1 MLNPGDRLG
10 AYEILEH
17 LRAGGM
23 ASLYRARRVGA
34 AGFARDVAIKVVHP
48 HLALD
53 PTFTR
58 MFVDE
63 ALLAARIQH
72 ANVVQVEE
80 LGKHSSTYF
89 LVMALVRGHSLAQL
103 KARLEERGERL
114 SSELCVQIA
123 VAVADGLHAAH
134 ETRDEHGALLGV
146 VHRDVSPQNILVGD
160 DGHVLLIDFG
170 IAKARG
176 RMRETASGEVR
187 GKVRYMA
194 PEQARGEP
202 LDRRAD
208 VFALGLVVW
217 ELLAGRRYFGE
228 LSDTEVLAKL
238 GRPLELPSVGDAKL
252 DAVLARAL
260 AYDASARFATARELR
275 RALVEAMPA
284 AGRLDSEALTAK
296 LRALFDRPGDARAY
310 PSATPTP
317 SDVDPDAATA
327 PPTPRSSA
335 RVERA
340 PAPRP
345 EHVRDEP
352 TPRSSAR
359 RVALAA
365 ALLLSLIATAALV
378 WSARE
383 SEVPVAAP
391 ERSTPTAASAAA
403 PPPSDVA
410 TPEVEPPPPTLE
422 PPAEPPPTIVEPRA
436 AREDEAPTQPVARP
450 RRDPPRTPRRAAV
463 PGSELIGGVPIPR
476 ESEL

>member
-260 AYDASARFATARELR
+260 AYDASA
-275 RALVEAMPA
+275 
-284 AGRLDSEALTAK
+284 
-296 LRALFDRPGDARAY
+296 Y